1 MFDEA
6 EKEFLDEEIN
16 KQLQSN
22 KADKTKVNILEVVD
36 NNFAL
41 LKERLYKLR
50 EIAEIQQL
58 PIQDKATFEAANNK
72 LNDILG
78 GILTEQD

>member
-6 EKEFLDEEIN
+6 EKEFLDDEIN
-16 KQLQSN
+16 KQLTN
-22 KADKTKVNILEVVD
+22 KSDKNKVNILEVVD

-50 EIAEIQQL
+50 EIAEI
-58 PIQDKATFEAANNK
+58 
-72 LNDILG
+72 
-78 GILTEQD
+78 

>member
-50 EIAEIQQL
+50 EIAEI
-58 PIQDKATFEAANNK
+58 
-72 LNDILG
+72 
-78 GILTEQD
+78 